1 MNRNP
6 FEFSTINQFRES
18 HEGFSRRSEKRVR
31 NPSLD
36 LLWHHNILSPFVL
49 DVMTIDDKE
58 LSRKKRT
65 IWVEGFPSS
74 LVVIGAEHKL

>member
-1 MNRNP
+1 
-6 FEFSTINQFRES
+6 
-18 HEGFSRRSEKRVR
+18 
-31 NPSLD
+31 
-36 LLWHHNILSPFVL
+36 VL